1 MIWSFGD
8 QGQRGMKRSQGARG
22 GADATSS
29 GVTPAVGRHTG
40 PGPGDHSQ
48 PCPCLPADVNRAPC
62 TTSTATAAA
71 AAGAS
76 SGPGRR
82 PSATNASAASAP
94 PAAASAAGR
103 PPRIW
108 TGSTTD
114 SAATAAVCAAVAAPR
129 SWPTA
134 TASARVGS
142 AGADPIG
149 YLFHALPAPLI
160 REFGAR
166 FPNELVELIRRELRR
181 RTPDQLRDR
190 VERRWHARWSHTLQ
204 EKDEDG
210 RRRKPLEI
218 AEQLLRPGLCAE
230 SRCEDGRL
238 VTDDT
243 PCPRCANP
251 LHRFVPAQADR
262 RAASD
267 RARTTAAAI
276 RREML
281 DRRTRGRS

>member
-1 MIWSFGD
+1 MPLPSRGREPGAVHHEHCHSGRCCRC
-8 QGQRGMKRSQGARG
+8 QQRPWTK
-22 GADATSS
+22 
-29 GVTPAVGRHTG
+29 AVGDERLCG
-40 PGPGDHSQ
+40 LCASCCRECG
-48 PCPCLPADVNRAPC
+48 RAPAPHLDGLDHGLC
-62 TTSTATAAA
+62 
-71 AAGAS
+71 GDCR
-76 SGPGRR
+76 GLCGRCGT
-82 PSATNASAASAP
+82 PFLAD
-94 PAAASAAGR
+94 GDCQC
-103 PPRIW
+103 PRW
-108 TGSTTD
+108 Q
-114 SAATAAVCAAVAAPR
+114 R
-129 SWPTA
+129 
-134 TASARVGS
+134 